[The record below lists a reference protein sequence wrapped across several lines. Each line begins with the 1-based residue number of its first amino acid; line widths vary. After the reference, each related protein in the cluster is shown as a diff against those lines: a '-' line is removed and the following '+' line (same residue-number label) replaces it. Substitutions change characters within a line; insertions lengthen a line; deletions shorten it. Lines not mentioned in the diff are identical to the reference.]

1 MQKKISVLLISSCLV
16 FVSACL
22 SLVFVLAQVNS
33 DATTPQDDVDQTIE
47 SYLGKISNEPH
58 VNSSPH
64 VGLPADKLAK
74 VALQHFDEGR
84 YSLAMQTM
92 DDAIA
97 RFPNDDQLRS
107 VRASFLLQ
115 EQKISAALTDI
126 EKAISINPDKA
137 EYYLNRFI
145 MYHHF
150 KRDKEGLAD
159 LNKAIELDNDFL
171 AAYFNR
177 GGLYFTQGEFEKALE
192 DFQTC
197 VAISPHTSSCYFNRS
212 AVYNE
217 LGKTA
222 KAIKDMQHFLELNQQ
237 ESWKK
242 TAEELLANWQLN

>member
-1 MQKKISVLLISSCLV
+1 
-16 FVSACL
+16 
-22 SLVFVLAQVNS
+22 
-33 DATTPQDDVDQTIE
+33 
-47 SYLGKISNEPH
+47 
-58 VNSSPH
+58 
-64 VGLPADKLAK
+64 
-74 VALQHFDEGR
+74 
-84 YSLAMQTM
+84 
-92 DDAIA
+92 
-97 RFPNDDQLRS
+97 
-107 VRASFLLQ
+107 
-115 EQKISAALTDI
+115 
-126 EKAISINPDKA
+126 
-137 EYYLNRFI
+137 

-159 LNKAIELDNDFL
+159 LNKAIKLDNNFL

-197 VAISPHTSSCYFNRS
+197 VAISPHTPYCYFNRS

-242 TAEELLANWQLN
+242 TAEELLAKWQAN

>member
-1 MQKKISVLLISSCLV
+1 MQKKTSILLISTCVCLA
-16 FVSACL
+16 FG
-22 SLVFVLAQVNS
+22 LAQVNPG
-33 DATTPQDDVDQTIE
+33 ATNPQDDVNQTIE

-64 VGLPADKLAK
+64 VGLSADKLAK
-74 VALQHFDEGR
+74 VALQHYDEGR

-92 DDAIA
+92 DDAIK
-97 RFPNDDQLRS
+97 RFPDDDQLRS

-115 EQKISAALTDI
+115 EKKISAALTDI
-126 EKAISINPDKA
+126 EKAISINPNKA
-137 EYYLNRFI
+137 EYYLNRYV

-237 ESWKK
+237 ESWQK
-242 TAEELLANWQLN
+242 TAEELLAKWQAN